1 MNRAD
6 LQQLSQI
13 RVADARVL
21 LDNGQHAGAYYI
33 LGYAVE
39 CALKACIA
47 RRIRRHDFP
56 DRKLANDSYTHDLE
70 SLLNTA
76 GLRQQLLID
85 LRTNRELAVN
95 WAIVKEWSEQA
106 RYDTAISEVNAWA
119 FYIAV
124 TARGEGVLS
133 WLRKWW

>member
-1 MNRAD
+1 M
-6 LQQLSQI
+6 
-13 RVADARVL
+13 ADARVL
-21 LDNGQHAGAYYI
+21 LDNGRFVGAYYV

-47 RRIRRHDFP
+47 KQIRRYDFP

-70 SLLNTA
+70 SLLGTA
-76 GLRQQLLID
+76 GLRHQLLTD
-85 LRTNRELAVN
+85 LRTNRDLAVN

-106 RYDTAISEVNAWA
+106 RYDTAISKVKVRE

-124 TARGEGVLS
+124 TARGVGVLS